1 MYGALGSWG
10 GDELSRWGWKEAAC
24 LLLCSLKL
32 AALADK
38 SLILS
43 IFLQSTPSAPV
54 VSIPSDCWRRS
65 SAAQTRQNSHKS
77 FISITIALSSVL
89 ISSVSTGV
97 LVAKKKQPLVM
108 LAGSDGRSILSGGGS
123 AEWTQMQDNTS
134 GAQKGLIVQNNHRAS
149 LCVTNKESL
158 DRVQNKEDYEPCG
171 RTGVTGDITR
181 NMT

>member
-97 LVAKKKQPLVM
+97 LVAKKKTA
-108 LAGSDGRSILSGGGS
+108 AGDARWVRWSEHSVRGWFGG
-123 AEWTQMQDNTS
+123 WTQMQDIHCS
-134 GAQKGLIVQNNHRAS
+134 AQKGSLMIQRENKTRQLWNGVQ
-149 LCVTNKESL
+149 
-158 DRVQNKEDYEPCG
+158 DRD
-171 RTGVTGDITR
+171 
-181 NMT
+181 